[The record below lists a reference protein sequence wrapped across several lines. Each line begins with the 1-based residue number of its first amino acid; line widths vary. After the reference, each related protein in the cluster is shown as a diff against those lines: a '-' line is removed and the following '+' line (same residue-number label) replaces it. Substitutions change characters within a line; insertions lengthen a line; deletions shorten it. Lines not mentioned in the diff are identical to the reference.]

1 MKFYRCKKCPNIVIK
16 LSVGRCT
23 PACCGELMD
32 ELQPNTVDAAVE
44 KHIPVIVEE
53 NGEKYVVVGSVEHP
67 MSEEHYIEWVVMEYE
82 NRYDI
87 VKFNPGDAPK
97 AKITNGEPKN
107 VYAYCNLHGLWA
119 QKQD

>member
-32 ELQPNTVDAAVE
+32 ELEVNTVDAAFE

-53 NGEKYVVVGSVEHP
+53 NGEKYVSVGSVEHP
-67 MSEEHYIEWVVMEYE
+67 SLPAQQ
-82 NRYDI
+82 YDSS
-87 VKFNPGDAPK
+87 FHQ
-97 AKITNGEPKN
+97 
-107 VYAYCNLHGLWA
+107 AYRKLRPR
-119 QKQD
+119 